1 MSEKLSLEEKIDK
14 MQNEIDN
21 LKKECEYWAK
31 EVEDITE
38 LSLQKMRGPYISFE
52 YHLNDHCNL
61 NCKGCDHFSPLAEE
75 KFTNYEQFKNDIERM
90 SELFDKKAKSI
101 HILGGEPLLNKDV
114 IKYLQKTR
122 EAFPD
127 VDLTEIRLISNGIL
141 VNSMKPEF
149 WKALRK
155 YNIILSVTKYPL
167 KLDYELMKK
176 TADKYNAMF
185 EFYDNTDKE
194 QVWYNIKLQEDGK
207 RDPKRSYFKCF
218 VSNNCIMLKEGKLY
232 TCTLIP
238 NIEHFNKYFN
248 KNFEVCD
255 EDYIDIYNVKDKDQ
269 IFDFL
274 SKPVPFC
281 RYCNPDVKDYY
292 LEWEPT
298 KKKID
303 EWI

>member
-248 KNFEVCD
+248 KKF
-255 EDYIDIYNVKDKDQ
+255 
-269 IFDFL
+269 
-274 SKPVPFC
+274 
-281 RYCNPDVKDYY
+281 
-292 LEWEPT
+292 
-298 KKKID
+298 
-303 EWI
+303 

>member
-1 MSEKLSLEEKIDK
+1 M
-14 MQNEIDN
+14 
-21 LKKECEYWAK
+21 
-31 EVEDITE
+31 
-38 LSLQKMRGPYISFE
+38 
-52 YHLNDHCNL
+52 
-61 NCKGCDHFSPLAEE
+61 
-75 KFTNYEQFKNDIERM
+75 
-90 SELFDKKAKSI
+90 
-101 HILGGEPLLNKDV
+101 NKDV

-149 WKALRK
+149 WEALSK

-207 RDPKRSYFKCF
+207 RNPKRSYFKCF

-238 NIEHFNKYFN
+238 NIEHFNKYFD

-255 EDYIDIYNVKDKDQ
+255 EDYIDIYKVKDKDQ

-281 RYCNPDVKDYY
+281 RYCNPDVKDYS

-298 KKKID
+298 NKKID